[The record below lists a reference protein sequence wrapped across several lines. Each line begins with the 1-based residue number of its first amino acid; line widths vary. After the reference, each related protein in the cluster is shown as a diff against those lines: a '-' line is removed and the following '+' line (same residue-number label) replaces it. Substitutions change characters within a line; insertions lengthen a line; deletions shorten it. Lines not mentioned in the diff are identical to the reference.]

1 MISVIIPAYNSEMF
15 IGKCI
20 DSVLAQTYSNWEL
33 IAIDDGSRDNTFGI
47 LKKYAE
53 ADSRIRVIHQENQG
67 PGIARNTGIAE
78 ANGNYVVFIDSDDY
92 IEKDYFELLAEHDED
107 VVFFNVQNVDEKGN
121 VIKQDSMSS
130 NKTLSK
136 DTLIRRQMTGMVN
149 WGGVRKSLKTS
160 VLRDNNIRYTKHKI
174 GEEALYSFLVLW
186 YAKTVAFIDKP
197 LYNYVQRED
206 SQSHLKLDNP
216 WGGVAW
222 AVKEKVTEMG
232 LYPQFANTINAF
244 FLTASAVSAN
254 SLAKNHPY
262 ATYLVEVKKCR
273 RHLYDTID
281 KSYPIDKVN
290 MSVKARIVGWLLKH
304 GFYRI
309 IWLLTKLKETRK

>member
-149 WGGVRKSLKTS
+149 WGGTQVSE
-160 VLRDNNIRYTKHKI
+160 N
-174 GEEALYSFLVLW
+174 
-186 YAKTVAFIDKP
+186 
-197 LYNYVQRED
+197 QR
-206 SQSHLKLDNP
+206 
-216 WGGVAW
+216 
-222 AVKEKVTEMG
+222 
-232 LYPQFANTINAF
+232 I
-244 FLTASAVSAN
+244 
-254 SLAKNHPY
+254 
-262 ATYLVEVKKCR
+262 
-273 RHLYDTID
+273 
-281 KSYPIDKVN
+281 
-290 MSVKARIVGWLLKH
+290 
-304 GFYRI
+304 
-309 IWLLTKLKETRK
+309 TR

>member
-1 MISVIIPAYNSEMF
+1 MKEKMISVIIPAYNSEMF

-92 IEKDYFELLAEHDED
+92 IEKDYFELLVEHDED
-107 VVFFNVQNVDEKGN
+107 VVFFNVQNVDEKDN

-149 WGGVRKSLKTS
+149 WGGYASL
-160 VLRDNNIRYTKHKI
+160 
-174 GEEALYSFLVLW
+174 
-186 YAKTVAFIDKP
+186 
-197 LYNYVQRED
+197 
-206 SQSHLKLDNP
+206 
-216 WGGVAW
+216 
-222 AVKEKVTEMG
+222 
-232 LYPQFANTINAF
+232 
-244 FLTASAVSAN
+244 
-254 SLAKNHPY
+254 
-262 ATYLVEVKKCR
+262 
-273 RHLYDTID
+273 
-281 KSYPIDKVN
+281 
-290 MSVKARIVGWLLKH
+290 
-304 GFYRI
+304 
-309 IWLLTKLKETRK
+309 